1 MENLVYGL
9 VVLLGYTQFT
19 LMNFGEGHNGLECF
33 ADVKRVAM
41 VLSGHRGVRSVEYN
55 IETGERGK
63 VLVYRIGASG
73 DLGAIDLASREIE
86 GMLGVCRMIDE
97 VRLEGEWGF
106 HEIKRKFF

>member
-1 MENLVYGL
+1 MANLVYGL

-19 LMNFGEGHNGLECF
+19 LMNFGEGRNGLECF
-33 ADVKRVAM
+33 ANVKRVAM
-41 VLSGHRGVRSVEYN
+41 VLRGHSGVRSVEYN
-55 IETGERGK
+55 IETGESGK

-73 DLGAIDLASREIE
+73 DWGATDSASREIE
-86 GMLGVCRMIDE
+86 GILGVCGMIDE

>member
-19 LMNFGEGHNGLECF
+19 LMNFGEGRNGLECF
-33 ADVKRVAM
+33 TAVRGVAM
-41 VLSGHRGVRSVEYN
+41 VLRGHSGVRSVEYS
-55 IETGERGK
+55 IESGESGK
-63 VLVYRIGASG
+63 VLVYRIGSSG
-73 DLGAIDLASREIE
+73 DWGVIDLASREIE
-86 GMLGVCRMIDE
+86 GMWGVCGMIDE